1 MIFRKKAVPSAEE
14 SYRNYRKAVKE
25 FNRELR
31 EPGLGFTIF
40 LVIMIAFFVTG
51 LNTNNYN
58 KQQIEVKSYVNTN
71 LETGDYKPETYELET
86 VNGKHLTVIAKVTKG
101 KKLPT
106 KKHKEGSKKVVL
118 ITYIGGKPGKFKWY
132 FDLLSRYSLN
142 PQPQIIVTKYV
153 ED

>member
-1 MIFRKKAVPSAEE
+1 M
-14 SYRNYRKAVKE
+14 
-25 FNRELR
+25 
-31 EPGLGFTIF
+31 
-40 LVIMIAFFVTG
+40 VIVIAFFVTE

-86 VNGKHLTVIAKVTKG
+86 VNGKHLTVSAKLTKG

-118 ITYIGGKPGKFKWY
+118 T
-132 FDLLSRYSLN
+132 
-142 PQPQIIVTKYV
+142 TK
-153 ED
+153 